1 MIRTSDYLLALGAGV
16 LLTGMVSIN
25 SLLAKLTTPLFSSWV
40 AHGIGTI
47 ISILFVVLLAK
58 KFTPPA
64 QASTET
70 SKLPLW
76 AYAGGITG
84 ALTVV
89 VATMAVNSPLGLA
102 GTLALGLVGQ
112 IGFGLMADHW
122 GWFGMI
128 KRKLTIHHVIST
140 ALIVVGSLLIIAF
153 RG

>member
-47 ISILFVVLLAK
+47 LSILFVVLLAK

-64 QASTET
+64 PVSTET

-140 ALIVVGSLLIIAF
+140 TLIVAGSLLIIAF